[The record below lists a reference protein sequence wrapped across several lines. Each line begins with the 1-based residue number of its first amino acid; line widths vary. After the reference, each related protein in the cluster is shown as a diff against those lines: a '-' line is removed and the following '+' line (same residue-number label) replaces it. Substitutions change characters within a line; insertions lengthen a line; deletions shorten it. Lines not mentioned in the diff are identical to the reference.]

1 MAIVTT
7 YFLLKG
13 LMSLTRKIREM
24 AEEELYGEDAIKQ
37 KLLEF
42 QMRLELDEITEEEY
56 MAAETALMDR
66 LEEGQCRR

>member
-13 LMSLTRKIREM
+13 LVSLARKIQEV

-66 LEEGQCRR
+66 LEEGQRRR

>member
-1 MAIVTT
+1 MVLTG
-7 YFLLKG
+7 YFSLKG
-13 LMSLTRKIREM
+13 MVWLAKKIRDV
-24 AEEELYGEDAIKQ
+24 AEEELYGEEAIKE

-66 LEEGQCRR
+66 LEEGQRRR

>member
-13 LMSLTRKIREM
+13 LVSLARKIQEV

-42 QMRLELDEITEEEY
+42 QMRLELDE
-56 MAAETALMDR
+56 
-66 LEEGQCRR
+66 

>member
-7 YFLLKG
+7 YFLFKG
-13 LMSLTRKIREM
+13 LVSLARKIREV

-66 LEEGQCRR
+66 LEEGQRRR